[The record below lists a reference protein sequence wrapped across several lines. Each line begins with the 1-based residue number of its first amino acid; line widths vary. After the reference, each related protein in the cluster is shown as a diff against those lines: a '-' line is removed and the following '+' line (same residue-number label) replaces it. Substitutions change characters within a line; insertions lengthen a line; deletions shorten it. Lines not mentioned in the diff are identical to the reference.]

1 MSNYINAYNLGKL
14 PKRSRTIEEQRQCKS
29 DGCSTIISKYN
40 KTEHCNNHRPLK
52 YPRVRGKPSNSE

>member
-29 DGCSTIISKYN
+29 YGSSTIISKYN
-40 KTEHCNNHRPLK
+40 KTEH
-52 YPRVRGKPSNSE
+52 